1 MGWKEILKEEMTE
14 EERKKYMKRLAEQ
27 SEAFQ
32 RFKEGL
38 EGTSEAFKPGET
50 FEEHRRRLGY

>member
-1 MGWKEILKEEMTE
+1 MSE